1 MPDEPNQDETPLL
14 RFSATIL
21 RRFVSPGLL
30 SVKLAN
36 TLVLLLIEFMTDPV
50 DAEFLKYASR
60 FLTPASFDDIVTERN
75 VLHIC
80 GYPLCDR
87 KPFRK
92 ILGKEVPQISYR
104 PTAEDK
110 PVASSYLTKY
120 CTKHHFQ
127 CSMIYRAQLSDEA
140 VWARADIAYLRNGT
154 AEWEGNIK
162 LLEDLIDLDPDSVQ
176 KPAVDGQHRDLSES
190 DVKEVMQSLRNLKLR
205 SEKEDTKLDSPEA
218 SIEERTT
225 QEIIRQ
231 KIEEDNG
238 VKFKNSILDLEVAE
252 RDFEEMKHT
261 HQPVPTSAQSEDSPV
276 AIEGYTV
283 GSAGKMKPP
292 HTYVQWKERKEREH
306 KELNS
311 DCA

>member
-1 MPDEPNQDETPLL
+1 MPEEPNLDETPLL

-21 RRFVSPGLL
+21 RRFVTPGLL
-30 SVKLAN
+30 SVKFAN

-110 PVASSYLTKY
+110 PASSSYLTQY

-154 AEWEGNIK
+154 AEWEANIK
-162 LLEDLIDLDPDSVQ
+162 LLEDLIDLDPDRDK
-176 KPAVDGQHRDLSES
+176 KPVDGQHRDLSDS
-190 DVKEVMQSLRNLKLR
+190 DGKEAMQSLSNLKLR
-205 SEKEDTKLDSPEA
+205 SEKEDIKLDSPEA
-218 SIEERTT
+218 STVESTT
-225 QEIIRQ
+225 QEMIRQ
-231 KIEEDNG
+231 KIEEEKG
-238 VKFKNSILDLEVAE
+238 VKFKNSMLDLQVAE
-252 RDFEEMKHT
+252 RDIDATNHT
-261 HQPVPTSAQSEDSPV
+261 HQHAPPAAPSGDSTV
-276 AIEGYTV
+276 AIEGYAV

-292 HTYVQWKERKEREH
+292 HTYVQWKERKEREQ

>member
-1 MPDEPNQDETPLL
+1 MPEEPNLDETPLL

-21 RRFVSPGLL
+21 RRFVTPGLL
-30 SVKLAN
+30 SVKFAN
-36 TLVLLLIEFMTDPV
+36 TLVLSLIEFMTDPV

-87 KPFRK
+87 KPFRN

-104 PTAEDK
+104 PSAEDK
-110 PVASSYLTKY
+110 PVASSYLTQY

-127 CSMIYRAQLSDEA
+127 CSKIYRAQLSDEA

-154 AEWEGNIK
+154 AEWEANIK
-162 LLEDLIDLDPDSVQ
+162 LLEDLIDLDPDSDK
-176 KPAVDGQHRDLSES
+176 KPVDRQHRDLSDS
-190 DVKEVMQSLRNLKLR
+190 DGKEVMQSLSSLKLR
-205 SEKEDTKLDSPEA
+205 SGQEDIKLDSPEA
-218 SIEERTT
+218 STVESTT
-225 QEIIRQ
+225 QDMIRQ
-231 KIEEDNG
+231 KIEEEKG
-238 VKFKNSILDLEVAE
+238 VKFKKSMLNLEVAE
-252 RDFEEMKHT
+252 RDFEATRHT
-261 HQPVPTSAQSEDSPV
+261 YELAPPAAPKGDSTV

-292 HTYVQWKERKEREH
+292 HTYVQWKQRKERQQTEQ
-306 KELNS
+306 NS
-311 DCA
+311 DCE